1 MKPQKKILFGIFYF
15 VIYVL
20 LFTYFIFL
28 TGSEGLLSGKLLNS
42 EIHVTGHI
50 LLSQSAVTVR
60 LRSSSHRLLEQ
71 LILLLT
77 TYQF

>member
-1 MKPQKKILFGIFYF
+1 MFFY
-15 VIYVL
+15 L
-20 LFTYFIFL
+20 LLLLIFL
-28 TGSEGLLSGKLLNS
+28 IGSEGLLSGKLLNS

-77 TYQF
+77 NYQF